1 VIEVKRLRSQD
12 AKLAQRAINT
22 LKPAQERNHKDVTAD
37 YMRAF
42 LGEDK
47 NILILGL
54 EDNSPVGFALAYLLD
69 RVDRNQA
76 MMLFY
81 EIVVLDHHQGRGL
94 GTMMINQLKRIGR
107 DRTVMEIWVLTNRS
121 NSAAVN
127 LYRSTGAKPVGDDD
141 VMFVYEADSFSL

>member
-1 VIEVKRLRSQD
+1 VIEVKRLKSQD
-12 AKLAQRAINT
+12 AELAQRTINS
-22 LKPAQERNHKDVTAD
+22 LKPAKERNCKDVTTD
-37 YMRAF
+37 YMRTF

-54 EDNSPVGFALAYLLD
+54 EDNSPAGFALAYLLD

-81 EIVVLDHHQGRGL
+81 EIVVSDHHRAHGIGK
-94 GTMMINQLKRIGR
+94 MMVNELKRIGR
-107 DRTVMEIWVLTNRS
+107 DLNVTEIWVLTNKS

-127 LYRSTGAKPVGDDD
+127 LYRSTGAKKVGDDD
-141 VMFVYEADSFSL
+141 VLFVYEAGCFG

>member
-1 VIEVKRLRSQD
+1 VFEVKRLKSQD
-12 AKLAQRAINT
+12 AELAQRAINT

-37 YMRAF
+37 YMRIF
-42 LGEDK
+42 LGDDK
-47 NILILGL
+47 NILILGM
-54 EDNSPVGFALAYLLD
+54 EGHSPVGFALAYLLD

-81 EIVVLDHHQGRGL
+81 EIVVSDRHRAHGIGK
-94 GTMMINQLKRIGR
+94 MMVNELKRIGLELNV
-107 DRTVMEIWVLTNRS
+107 TKIWVLTNKS

-141 VMFVYEADSFSL
+141 VMFVYEADSL

>member
-1 VIEVKRLRSQD
+1 VIEVKRLKSQD
-12 AKLAQRAINT
+12 AELAQRTINS
-22 LKPAQERNHKDVTAD
+22 LKPAKERNRKDVTTD
-37 YMRAF
+37 YMRTF

-54 EDNSPVGFALAYLLD
+54 EDNSPAGFALAYLLD

-81 EIVVLDHHQGRGL
+81 EIVVSDHHRAHGIGK
-94 GTMMINQLKRIGR
+94 MMVNELKRIGR
-107 DRTVMEIWVLTNRS
+107 DLNVTEIWVLTNKS

-127 LYRSTGAKPVGDDD
+127 LYRSTGAKKVGDDD
-141 VMFVYEADSFSL
+141 VKLAALADFPRI